1 MRPSAAAPALALLLA
16 TVVPGAVGADQEP
29 CILVEGAET
38 TDTADDVEACRT
50 PVWFHEADTKVG
62 NLAGQGYGIPG
73 WDGNAPTASVTTGA
87 GGGYFGTSAWQLT
100 DAWDPTYTP
109 AFEGSLDGAVD
120 NLLIDLYLFPP
131 QAMAE
136 NAAGQGGTSFRVD
149 ANLYVDGD
157 LVAQHG
163 DLTMDLEDAG
173 DAVKKVQFAFV
184 DLYDPAI
191 GDGPHDLRLEVV
203 GTGLAS
209 NGAVWVYDTTEVPSG
224 IVFNATDAELDGVA
238 GNPDWPF

>member
-1 MRPSAAAPALALLLA
+1 MRPSAAVPALALVLA
-16 TVVPGAVGADQEP
+16 ALVPGAVAADDACRLLEGGA
-29 CILVEGAET
+29 T
-38 TDTADDVEACRT
+38 TDPSDDVEVCRT
-50 PVWFHEADTKVG
+50 PVWIHQADTKVG
-62 NLAGQGYGIPG
+62 NLAGQGHGVPG

-87 GGGYFGTSAWQLT
+87 GGGYAGTSAWQVT

-109 AFEGSLDGAVD
+109 AFEGSHDGAID

-184 DLYDPAI
+184 DLYDAAI
-191 GDGPHDLRLEVV
+191 GDGAHDLRLEVV

-224 IVFNATDAELDGVA
+224 IVFNATDDELDGVA